1 MLRKKVG
8 RRKGRRTKGFFFR
21 NGRGWFTK
29 VRGKFI
35 ALVGPDGQ
43 RLRDERIE
51 ERLLREAAARQLIRP
66 EKVPESAI
74 QDAQV
79 GEACAKYLDHL
90 AAQSDLKTRTGQA
103 KTYIDRGQT
112 LFDFCYGL
120 PGEFF
125 CDGDQKKR
133 AAKGDPEPKRIH
145 AGFGTKLCSEL
156 TPAHIDQWLKAHKW
170 SPGGRRIRVQ
180 AVKRALNFAVER
192 KVILQ
197 NPIRGYKLPKSTSRI
212 TYLTPEQQSLMIAAA
227 GSAFGL
233 ALKVCIR
240 TGARFGCEFAALSD
254 RHVRDHGDRM
264 EWVFKPA
271 ESKTKRQRIVRI
283 ADPEIVQLVRERMGH
298 GAIFRNKN
306 GEPWTRRMLSQ
317 NFRRARAKVEK
328 QGVRLDADACMYACR
343 HTYAKR
349 TLEGYWT
356 GKPASIKTLAR
367 LMGNTVQVCID
378 HYLQFSEADN
388 EMLWG
393 SA

>member
-29 VRGKFI
+29 VQGKFVP
-35 ALVGPDGQ
+35 LLGPNGQ
-43 RLRDERIE
+43 RLKE
-51 ERLLREAAARQLIRP
+51 ERTEERVLREAAARHLIRP

-74 QDAQV
+74 LDCQV

-90 AAQSDLKTRTGQA
+90 AAESDLTTRTGQA
-103 KTYIDRGQT
+103 KTYFDRGQT

-125 CDGDQKKR
+125 CNGDRKKR
-133 AAKGDPEPKRIH
+133 AAKGDPEPRRIH
-145 AGFGTKLCSEL
+145 AGFGAKFCSEL
-156 TPAHIDQWLKAHKW
+156 TPADIDVWLKAHKW
-170 SPGGRRIRVQ
+170 AAGGRRMRVQ
-180 AVKRALNFAVER
+180 AVKRAFNFAVER
-192 KVILQ
+192 KTISH
-197 NPIRGYKLPKSTSRI
+197 NPIRGYKLPKSTSRV
-212 TYLTPEQQSLMIAAA
+212 TYLTPEQEAALIAAA
-227 GSAFGL
+227 TTAFAL

-254 RHVRDHGDRM
+254 RHVRDHGERM
-264 EWVFKPA
+264 EWVFKA
-271 ESKTKRQRIVRI
+271 EESKTKRQRIIRI
-283 ADPEIVQLVRERMGH
+283 ADPEIIRLVRERMGR
-298 GAIFRNKN
+298 GPIFRNQN

-317 NFRRARAKVEK
+317 NFRRVRAKVEK
-328 QGVRLDADACMYACR
+328 QGVRLDADACMYATR

-356 GKPASIKTLAR
+356 GKPASIKRLAR